1 MTYDARNHG
10 TSFHSESMSYPEMS
24 ADLVDLISSHDDTK
38 DGVVLMGHS
47 MGGRTVMYTALTVP
61 KIVNQLIVVDVSPCN
76 VDFTTMDSTQVRFNS
91 HSVTTHL

>member
-24 ADLVDLISSHDDTK
+24 ADLVDLISSHDDTN

-76 VDFTTMDSTQVRFNS
+76 VDFTTMDSTQVRS
-91 HSVTTHL
+91 